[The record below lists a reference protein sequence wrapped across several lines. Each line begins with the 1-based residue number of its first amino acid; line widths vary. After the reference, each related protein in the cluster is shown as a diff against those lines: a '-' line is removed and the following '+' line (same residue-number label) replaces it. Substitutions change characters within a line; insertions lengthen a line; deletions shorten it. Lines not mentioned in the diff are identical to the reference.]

1 MSATLL
7 FPLSQTSKIPQKR
20 CRFVLIVFLLIS
32 TASTVSSNSF
42 QSKQRHS
49 PSIRFKAH
57 DIILLQYASK
67 HTTSFIILL
76 QSVSSTRVWAYAL
89 SFYFLS
95 TAPLQLQNPNYRTP
109 KLQNLN
115 WFLKVQC
122 ITPKL
127 KKPDWFFNVSFN
139 LYVGFRIR

>member
-1 MSATLL
+1 MSAALL
-7 FPLSQTSKIPQKR
+7 FLLSQTSKIPQKQ
-20 CRFVLIVFLLIS
+20 CRFVLIVFLLILA
-32 TASTVSSNSF
+32 ASTMSSNSF
-42 QSKQRHS
+42 QSKHRHS

-57 DIILLQYASK
+57 DILQYVSK

-95 TAPLQLQNPNYRTP
+95 TAPLQLQNPNYKTP

-115 WFLKVQC
+115 WFLKVEC